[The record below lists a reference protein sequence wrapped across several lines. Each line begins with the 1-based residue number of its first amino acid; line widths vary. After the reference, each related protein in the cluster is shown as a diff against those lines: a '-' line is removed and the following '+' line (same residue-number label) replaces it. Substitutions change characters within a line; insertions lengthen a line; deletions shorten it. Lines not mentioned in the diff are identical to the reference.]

1 MPRLREKIK
10 GRFIFQ
16 VWTRRIC
23 IFAIVLTIAA
33 CISAC
38 SSASDQPGYINGEGK
53 PQAAIVDQLYNL
65 QPNEALISEVTQQ
78 LEDYGF
84 GVDLYKGDEV
94 TVDFYRDLPSYGYS
108 LVIFRVHSGILGP
121 QGRMIERTRLF
132 TNEPYSE
139 TKHVTEQ
146 LTEQLVKARINEH
159 YPWVFG
165 IESRFIKASTEG
177 RFRDTVVI
185 VMGCA
190 TLYLDDMAEAF
201 IQKGASTYLGW
212 DATVGLG
219 HIDKA
224 TSTLITNLCADLT
237 IHKAVAETMNVVGPD
252 PDYFAYLRYYP
263 GESGNQTIKAIV
275 Q

>member
-1 MPRLREKIK
+1 M
-10 GRFIFQ
+10 FVFQ
-16 VWTRRIC
+16 VWPQL
-23 IFAIVLTIAA
+23 V
-33 CISAC
+33 CISATVLTMAVSILAC
-38 SSASDQPGYINGEGK
+38 SPATDGAGSTNGVGK
-53 PQAAIVDQLYNL
+53 PRSAIIDQLYNL

-84 GVDLYKGDEV
+84 GVDLYQGDEV
-94 TVDFYRDLPSYGYS
+94 TVDFYRQLPSYGYS
-108 LVIFRVHSGILGP
+108 LIIFRVHSGILGP

-190 TLYLDDMAEAF
+190 TLYLDDMAQAF
-201 IQKGASTYLGW
+201 IQKGASAYLGW

-219 HIDKA
+219 YVDEA
-224 TSTLITNLCADLT
+224 TSILITNLCADLT
-237 IHKAVAETMNVVGPD
+237 ISKAVAETMDVVGPD
-252 PDYFAYLRYYP
+252 PDYIAYLRYYP
-263 GESGNQTIKAIV
+263 RESGDQTIKALAR
-275 Q
+275 